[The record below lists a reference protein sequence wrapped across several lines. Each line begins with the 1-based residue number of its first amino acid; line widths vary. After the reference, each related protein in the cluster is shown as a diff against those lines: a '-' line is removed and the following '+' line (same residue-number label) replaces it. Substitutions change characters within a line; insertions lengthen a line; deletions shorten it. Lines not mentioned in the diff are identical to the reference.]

1 MKQKIDD
8 KEYEEDLEMATVMN
22 EHFLSVFTRESDM
35 REENDATENTI
46 PLENVD
52 DNVLQINKVF
62 ERTA

>member
-1 MKQKIDD
+1 
-8 KEYEEDLEMATVMN
+8 MATVMN